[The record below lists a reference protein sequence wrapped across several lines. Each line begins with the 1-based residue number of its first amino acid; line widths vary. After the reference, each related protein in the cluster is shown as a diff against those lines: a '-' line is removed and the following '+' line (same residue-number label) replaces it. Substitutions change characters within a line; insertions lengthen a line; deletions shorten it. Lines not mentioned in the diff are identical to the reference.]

1 MDKKHIIDEIIR
13 TAKENNGTPLGIK
26 KFASETGIKP
36 SDWLWKYWTKWGDAV
51 TEAGF
56 KPNKP
61 KSAYD
66 ENALIEH
73 VISLIREISLNRE
86 IKKFPVQADF
96 RMKSHNTKGFPSYK
110 AFRWLGKKPEMA
122 QKIINCCKDKPEFQD
137 VIEICKGVLASSEKE
152 EGEIGSK
159 EAESQ
164 FGYVY
169 LMKSGRYYKIG
180 RSDFVEKRK
189 YEIGIKLPEEL
200 TIIHK
205 IKTDDP
211 NGIEAY
217 WHKRFEDK
225 RKGGEWFDLSSSDV
239 KAFRRRKFM

>member
-26 KFASETGIKP
+26 KFTSETGIKP

-66 ENALIEH
+66 ENVLIKH
-73 VISLIREISLNRE
+73 VISLIRE

-110 AFRWLGKKPEMA
+110 AFRRLGKKPEMA
-122 QKIINCCKDKPEFQD
+122 QKILNYCKSNSGYED
-137 VIEICKGVLASSEKE
+137 VIEICKGVLAPSEKE
-152 EGEIGSK
+152 SK
-159 EAESQ
+159 FDSEEAEPR

-180 RSDFVEKRK
+180 RSDYVEKRN

-200 TIIHK
+200 KIIHK

-211 NGIEAY
+211 SGMEAY

-239 KAFRRRKFM
+239 KAFRRRTFM

>member
-1 MDKKHIIDEIIR
+1 MDKKHIIDEIDR
-13 TAKENNGTPLGIK
+13 TAKENNGIPLGIK
-26 KFASETGIKP
+26 KFTSETGIKP

-56 KPNKP
+56 KPNKL

-66 ENALIEH
+66 ENVLIEH
-73 VISLIREISLNRE
+73 VISLIRE

-96 RMKSHNTKGFPSYK
+96 RMKSHNTEDFPSYK
-110 AFRWLGKKPEMA
+110 AFRRLGENPVMA
-122 QKIINCCKDKPEFQD
+122 QKIINYCKDKPEYQD
-137 VIEICKGVLASSEKE
+137 VIDVCKEVLDSSKKE
-152 EGEIGSK
+152 ERKPDSK
-159 EAESQ
+159 ESDIK

-180 RSDFVEKRK
+180 RSDYVEKRN

-200 TIIHK
+200 KIIHK

-211 NGIEAY
+211 SGIEAY

-239 KAFRRRKFM
+239 KAFRRRTFM

>member
-13 TAKENNGTPLGIK
+13 TAKENNGTPLGAQR
-26 KFASETGIKP
+26 FASETGIKR

-66 ENALIEH
+66 ENVLIEH
-73 VISLIREISLNRE
+73 LISLIRE

-96 RMKSHNTKGFPSYK
+96 RMKSHNTKGFPCYK
-110 AFRWLGKKPEMA
+110 SFRRLGEKHEMA
-122 QKIINCCKDKPEFQD
+122 QKTMLYCKDKPEFQD
-137 VIEICKGVLASSEKE
+137 AIEICKGVLPSSEKE
-152 EGEIGSK
+152 EREVDSE

-180 RSDFVEKRK
+180 RSDCVEKRK

-200 TIIHK
+200 KIIHK

-211 NGIEAY
+211 PGIEAY

-225 RKGGEWFDLSSSDV
+225 RKGGEWFDLSSSDI